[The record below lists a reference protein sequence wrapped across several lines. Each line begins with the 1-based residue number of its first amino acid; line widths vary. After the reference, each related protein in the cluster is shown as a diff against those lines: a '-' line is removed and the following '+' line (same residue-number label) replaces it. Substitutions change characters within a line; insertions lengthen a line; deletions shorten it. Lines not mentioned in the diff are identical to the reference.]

1 MKAKILLLSFV
12 AMMVTSCTEVIP
24 LGTDLVMLH
33 DRWHDVYGIEFAS
46 KMILPM
52 EYDSIVITYMDE
64 ANYIAHKDG
73 KAELWDYE
81 LTNVPSGPADYY
93 YSGKG
98 AYDHLGTP
106 VMTKLAESSYMY
118 KQAAPFSGK
127 HIILVDRNG
136 KKSVYGY
143 KDPYAPY
150 DEIYPSVDGNYIT
163 EKNGLFGYCGVA
175 PIYKKVYICN
185 CNMRGNYYY
194 LTSVDGINCD
204 LTFYPIGRKQ
214 VRRNVITVADVEEF
228 RDLDAKY
235 VSSEYSFGDFKNYDI
250 GAYFYNCRLEG
261 GDSYWHEAAIKKLAE
276 RHGNR

>member
-1 MKAKILLLSFV
+1 MKKILLLLSV
-12 AMMVTSCTEVIP
+12 LAMMATSCTEVIP
-24 LGTDLVMLH
+24 LGTDLVMVH
-33 DRWHDVYGIEFAS
+33 NRWHDVYGIEFAG

-52 EYDSIVITYMDE
+52 EYDSIVSLRRDD
-64 ANYIAHKDG
+64 ADFIAYKDG

-106 VMTKLAESSYMY
+106 VMTKLAESPYMY
-118 KQAAPFSGK
+118 EQYISYAGSQ
-127 HIILVDRNG
+127 IILVNQNG

-150 DEIYPSVDGNYIT
+150 DEIYLSVDGNYIT
-163 EKNGLFGYCGVA
+163 EKNGLLGYCGVA
-175 PIYKKVYICN
+175 PVYKKVYICK
-185 CNMRGNYYY
+185 MQSHYYY
-194 LTSVDGINCD
+194 LTSEDGINCD
-204 LTFYPIGRKQ
+204 VTFYPHGKKK

-235 VSSEYSFGDFKNYDI
+235 VASEYSFEEFK
-250 GAYFYNCRLEG
+250 
-261 GDSYWHEAAIKKLAE
+261 DSYLGNDFYWYQLAGEPFFGHKVAVKKRAN
-276 RHGNR
+276 RRGNQ